1 MNTNN
6 CDVSPMKQQL
16 SKGIQQITNDLQHSL
31 EILGN
36 ENENY
41 CLLGKL
47 EEIKSKFFQMES
59 VAASFYLNCYLSA
72 FTDKYED
79 LSVCV
84 QRLSDRRHGALIMIQ
99 RHDPLES
106 FIQKGTAIG
115 ATLTPALIEA
125 IFYPG
130 NPLHDGAVLIY
141 GNQIVSAANV
151 LPLTTAVI
159 RGKLGTRHRAA
170 LGLTEQS
177 DALVLVVSEETGRI
191 SFALDG
197 KLHPIA
203 TAESL
208 H

>member
-1 MNTNN
+1 MNTIN
-6 CDVSPMKQQL
+6 CDVSPIKQKL
-16 SKGIQQITNDLQHSL
+16 STGIQQITNELQHSL
-31 EILGN
+31 EILG
-36 ENENY
+36 NENY

-47 EEIKSKFFQMES
+47 EEIKNKFIQMES

-72 FTDKYED
+72 FTDKYVD

-84 QRLSDRRHGALIMIQ
+84 QRLSDRRHGALIVVQ
-99 RHDPLES
+99 RRDPLDS
-106 FIQKGTAIG
+106 FIQIGTAIG
-115 ATLTPALIEA
+115 ATLTPALLEA

-130 NPLHDGAVLIY
+130 NPLHDGAVLIC

-151 LPLTTAVI
+151 LPLSTTVI
-159 RGKLGTRHRAA
+159 SEKKLGTRHRAA

-177 DALVLVVSEETGRI
+177 DALVLVVSEETGRV

-203 TAESL
+203 TAQS
-208 H
+208 

>member
-1 MNTNN
+1 MNKPN

-16 SKGIQQITNDLQHSL
+16 SKGIQQITIELQQSL
-31 EILGN
+31 DNLGNLGN
-36 ENENY
+36 ENN

-47 EEIKSKFFQMES
+47 EEIKNKFIQMES

-72 FTDKYED
+72 FTDKYVD
-79 LSVCV
+79 LAVCV
-84 QRLSDRRHGALIMIQ
+84 KRLSDLRHGALIVVQ
-99 RHDPLES
+99 RRDPLDS
-106 FIQKGTAIG
+106 FILKGTAIG
-115 ATLTPALIEA
+115 ATLTPALLEA

-130 NPLHDGAVLIY
+130 TPLHDGAVLIC

-151 LPLTTAVI
+151 LPLTKAVI
-159 RGKLGTRHRAA
+159 SEKKLGTRHRAA

-177 DALVLVVSEETGRI
+177 DALVLVVSEETGRV

-203 TAESL
+203 TA
-208 H
+208 